1 MFAKRLTAGNL
12 VLAFGM
18 RSLDNECSP
27 YGVPSAAAP
36 LFLQG
41 FVLTADTV
49 FGKVPRYHILSVAKA
64 LELPVCFTEY
74 CN

>member
-1 MFAKRLTAGNL
+1 MNPRWPEGMQMLYKKRLTAGNL

-36 LFLQG
+36 LFCCRIFAY
-41 FVLTADTV
+41 FVE
-49 FGKVPRYHILSVAKA
+49 FYSP
-64 LELPVCFTEY
+64 
-74 CN
+74 